1 MVLALT
7 FIVNFVVY
15 PVLEL
20 YVCEVSPYHVSLYR
34 AASIEFL
41 LDEDFEIDE
50 YIESNLPNPAHAIIY
65 SSLYSKSSEIISNRE
80 RFIEESNNI
89 GVIRQMRT

>member
-20 YVCEVSPYHVSLYR
+20 YVCEVSPYHVSSYR

-41 LDEDFEIDE
+41 LDEDFEIDIFALE
-50 YIESNLPNPAHAIIY
+50 LFHADIPLSITETHV
-65 SSLYSKSSEIISNRE
+65 SLYLSAYFFTFTFPVFEPKDK
-80 RFIEESNNI
+80 
-89 GVIRQMRT
+89 